1 MAFPSGANTYWV
13 IPQRFLAGEYP
24 TLAGAERLQTLVAA
38 GVTDVISL
46 VEPHEITTLGD
57 YRPLWEAAAV
67 QRTMRFY
74 SFPIRDMDVPSV
86 AQLSATLDT
95 IDAILAA
102 GRVVY
107 VHCWG
112 GFGRTGTVVGCH
124 LVRHG
129 RSGAAALQHLNE
141 LRRETPCAAHPSPEC
156 AAQRAL
162 VRSWEC
168 RM

>member
-1 MAFPSGANTYWV
+1 MHTYWV

-24 TLAGAERLQTLVAA
+24 TLAGSDQIDAFLAA

-46 VEPHEITTLGD
+46 VEPAEVTTLGD
-57 YRPLWEAAAV
+57 YRPHWTAAAMPLG
-67 QRTMRFY
+67 RTMRFY

-86 AQLSATLDT
+86 TQLSATLDT

-102 GRVVY
+102 NRVVY

-112 GFGRTGTVVGCH
+112 GFGRTGTIVGCY

-129 RSGAAALQHLNE
+129 LSGAAALAE
-141 LRRETPCAAHPSPEC
+141 LRHLRRGSPYAAHPSPERE
-156 AAQRAL
+156 AQRAM
-162 VRSWEC
+162 VRSW
-168 RM
+168 